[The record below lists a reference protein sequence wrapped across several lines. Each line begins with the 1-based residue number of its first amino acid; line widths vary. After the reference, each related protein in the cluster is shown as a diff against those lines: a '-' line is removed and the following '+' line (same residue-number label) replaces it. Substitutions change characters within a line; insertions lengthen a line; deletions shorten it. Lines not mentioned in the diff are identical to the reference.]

1 MFFERHE
8 GGERAILPGAQRLDC
23 VFLGGGAARFGGGR
37 GGNPNVISQ
46 NNDAQ
51 KWLLGGL
58 NQVNN
63 GP

>member
-1 MFFERHE
+1 MTATGIQKNGKFTAKRERVW
-8 GGERAILPGAQRLDC
+8 QRP
-23 VFLGGGAARFGGGR
+23 LGPPDLVAGGAGG
-37 GGNPNVISQ
+37 SKYEFQ
-46 NNDAQ
+46 NTDAQ